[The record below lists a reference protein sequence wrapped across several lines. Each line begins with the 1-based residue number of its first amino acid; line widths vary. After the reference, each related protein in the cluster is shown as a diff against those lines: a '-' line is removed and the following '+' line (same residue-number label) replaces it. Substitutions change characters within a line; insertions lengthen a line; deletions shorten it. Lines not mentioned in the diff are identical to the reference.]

1 MYVNFTC
8 FLNICKHTVFP
19 TNRLYLGG
27 PPKYIYGRPSIF
39 GDNWCTFWFLLLLLS
54 SHTFFIHPRKWNHLR
69 SINYWKIS
77 PRPTRFV
84 RLVLR
89 AQGLL
94 TLPQTTSSVTH
105 TLIYLWRAALISTA
119 LCHQLPRDK
128 RDFSTIFS
136 NFQTLLVAFFPQQV
150 HTDKPSEFFEK
161 KKLMLI
167 CSVCH

>member
-8 FLNICKHTVFP
+8 FLNICKHTAFP

-39 GDNWCTFWFLLLLLS
+39 GDNCTQLVFITIIILS
-54 SHTFFIHPRKWNHLR
+54 HFFYPPRKWNHLR

-105 TLIYLWRAALISTA
+105 ALIYLWRAALISTA
-119 LCHQLPRDK
+119 FCHQLPCDK
-128 RDFSTIFS
+128 RDLSTVFS
-136 NFQTLLVAFFPQQV
+136 NFQTLLAAFFQ
-150 HTDKPSEFFEK
+150 
-161 KKLMLI
+161 
-167 CSVCH
+167 